1 MQHFIAT
8 YGYAAVFLLMLAE
21 SACIPIPSELIMT
34 FGGAI
39 AAGAVPGTSLS
50 LAGVIL
56 PAWQAT

>member
-34 FGGAI
+34 WTAPP
-39 AAGAVPGTSLS
+39 PGSTGTGPGPS
-50 LAGVIL
+50 
-56 PAWQAT
+56 